1 MELDKHTRKKI
12 IGYIEKDN
20 FQKLKKYIKNKSIDL
35 NELITSKGDKMLH
48 LCCKEG
54 SVDSLAFLLKLGANP
69 HLVNNK
75 GDLPIHLAAKYCIK
89 HYTKSIETDLVS
101 ALLTYCSG
109 SVKQKN
115 FSGVSV
121 NDLLDDLEKVKRRDM
136 FYKTEKRKEGRKVGA
151 EESEDEEW
159 RNKLLDE
166 SELEFEDN
174 MGKYEYDESYV
185 GVSYESFD
193 EWADRIYKS
202 FSSRRKRM
210 YDAPSKREPLNE
222 ERPSTSKKP
231 KLSLEASNAAYMQ
244 LKERQEKKKYETM
257 FFKLFSSDSMIRTS
271 DIPLDGLD
279 EVKIVEILLDSVKEL
294 SKDEVKSRIRE
305 EIRRWHPDKFM
316 QKLGARILDEE
327 KIGVMEKVKMVSQAL
342 NAYGK

>member
-109 SVKQKN
+109 SVKEKN

-121 NDLLDDLEKVKRRDM
+121 QDLLGDLEKVKRKDM
-136 FYKTEKRKEGRKVGA
+136 FYKTENRKGRKVGA
-151 EESEDEEW
+151 EESEAEEW

-210 YDAPSKREPLNE
+210 YDAPPKGEPSNE
-222 ERPSTSKKP
+222 ERTSKKP
-231 KLSLEASNAAYMQ
+231 KLSLEANNAAYLQ
-244 LKERQEKKKYETM
+244 LKERQEKKKYEAM
-257 FFKLFSSDSMIRTS
+257 FFKLFSSDSIIRSS

-279 EVKIVEILLDSVKEL
+279 EVKIVDILLDSVKEL
-294 SKDEVKSRIRE
+294 SKDEVKLRIRE

-316 QKLGARILDEE
+316 QKLGVRILNEE
-327 KIGVMEKVKMVSQAL
+327 KNEVMEKVKVVSQAL